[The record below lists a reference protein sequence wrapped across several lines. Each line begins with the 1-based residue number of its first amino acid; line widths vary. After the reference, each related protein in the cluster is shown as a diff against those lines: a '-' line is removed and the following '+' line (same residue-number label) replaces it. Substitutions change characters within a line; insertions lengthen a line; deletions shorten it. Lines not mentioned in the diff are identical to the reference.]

1 LELFG
6 TAHLLA
12 LLVGAVFGLLCI
24 VFRRRGCVWPVAL
37 LALLNLSA
45 YGFNQWVYESFDFEI
60 PLDNLLPFHLCDVAA
75 LLAGFALIT
84 KKPLIRE
91 LCFCWGLA
99 GTLQALITPNLP
111 YPFPHPIFFTF
122 FTHHGVVVIT
132 ALFLPLAEGWRPRPG
147 TFPRLLLWN
156 QVYFISVMA
165 VNWAADT
172 NFGFLMEKP
181 DGATILDHLGPWPS
195 YLIWLQL
202 IAAAFI
208 ALFLLP
214 FSKRINVWRFR

>member
-12 LLVGAVFGLLCI
+12 LLAGAFFGLLCI
-24 VFRRRGCVWPVAL
+24 VFRRKGCAWPVAL

-45 YGFNQWVYESFDFEI
+45 YGFNQWAYGSLDSKI
-60 PLDNLLPFHLCDVAA
+60 PLENILPFHLCDIAA
-75 LLAGFALIT
+75 FLAGFALLT
-84 KKPLIRE
+84 EKPLIRE

-111 YPFPHPIFFTF
+111 YSFPHPIFFSF
-122 FTHHGVVVIT
+122 FTQHGVIVIT
-132 ALFLPLAEGWRPRPG
+132 ALFLPLAEGWRPRTG

-156 QVYFISVMA
+156 QVYFISAMA
-165 VNWAADT
+165 VNWASGT
-172 NFGFLMEKP
+172 NFGFLMKKP
-181 DGATILDHLGPWPS
+181 NGATLFDHLGPWPF
-195 YLIWLQL
+195 YLISVQL
-202 IAAAFI
+202 IAAALI